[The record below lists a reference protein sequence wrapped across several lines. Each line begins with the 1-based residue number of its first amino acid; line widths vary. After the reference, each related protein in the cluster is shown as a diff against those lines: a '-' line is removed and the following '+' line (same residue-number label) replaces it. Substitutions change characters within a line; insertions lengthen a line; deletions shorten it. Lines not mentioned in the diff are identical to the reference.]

1 MDEEGLRAK
10 QLETTRTLLAARP
23 VDGFP
28 TAELSDP
35 FSFEGYVARQIFW
48 HMRGALGEGEA
59 PPDAWLTHEDGVV
72 LQQVA
77 LAVGH
82 DALVALTDSAG
93 DGQRDHLV
101 GCVARDQPTL
111 SNPTLPN
118 TPLSDLQLS
127 NPPLSNLPLTK
138 LLYPISNLPLTLT

>member
-10 QLETTRTLLAARP
+10 QLETTWTLLAARP

-82 DALVALTDSAG
+82 DALVALTDSAEAG
-93 DGQRDHLV
+93 GNHMQAARFAWVASVRKRLLGVAPLWRMDGSTH
-101 GCVARDQPTL
+101 AQP
-111 SNPTLPN
+111 SWPER
-118 TPLSDLQLS
+118 
-127 NPPLSNLPLTK
+127 
-138 LLYPISNLPLTLT
+138 